1 MEGLTERQQGLIN
14 AVEIAI
20 DYGMDIPLEA
30 LEEYHR
36 LTGSR
41 CAYLDDVAR
50 YRSYLEKYAR
60 KHGITPAEANRHRL
74 CRLQAKECGIAER
87 DINNMYSEEAGT

>member
-1 MEGLTERQQGLIN
+1 MEGLTKRQQGLIN

-20 DYGMDIPLEA
+20 DYGMYIPLEA

-50 YRSYLEKYAR
+50 YRSYLEKYAK

-74 CRLQAKECGIAER
+74 CRLQALGYGIEKR
-87 DINNMYSEEAGT
+87 DINNMFAEEAGN